1 MQATFFFSFYY
12 YSGSFLWSA
21 TRMITKPFAPRTS
34 RTSCTTWPFLLK
46 EEVLTNPRS
55 KLWEPHCLKISKKV
69 SFNKLRLH
77 LGWTKVHWIC
87 QKWSI
92 WRFFRKSEACRQTVL
107 PNRPTW
113 IGQKFGRKVP
123 KLKNSDATFWWFST
137 NVNPPL
143 PFLLLSSHFGGFPP
157 KKWSDG

>member
-55 KLWEPHCLKISKKV
+55 KLCEPHCLKISKKV
-69 SFNKLRLH
+69 SFN
-77 LGWTKVHWIC
+77 IA
-87 QKWSI
+87 
-92 WRFFRKSEACRQTVL
+92 SEASFVYKRKRPNSVTRQVNFNLTK
-107 PNRPTW
+107 R
-113 IGQKFGRKVP
+113 QKMGGRCQ
-123 KLKNSDATFWWFST
+123 NSNETFWVFFKQCVTAAPFSKFA
-137 NVNPPL
+137 L
-143 PFLLLSSHFGGFPP
+143 CLLSCEGHILKSLEIP
-157 KKWSDG
+157 K